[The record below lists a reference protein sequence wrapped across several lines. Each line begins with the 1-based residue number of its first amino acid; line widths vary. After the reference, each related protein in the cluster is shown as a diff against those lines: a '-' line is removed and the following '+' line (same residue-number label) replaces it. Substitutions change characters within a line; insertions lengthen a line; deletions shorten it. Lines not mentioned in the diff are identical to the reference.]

1 MIQPLCISTI
11 ISAISVVTLRK
22 LIRKEVSSQ
31 KVLKTRRLD
40 PS

>member
-11 ISAISVVTLRK
+11 ISAISVVAFKK
-22 LIRKEVSSQ
+22 LIRKEVSGQ